1 MKADTEPKWL
11 TCQNNAGFMVE
22 QVKMACVVSP
32 LVRYNA
38 HVLITTTDL
47 MIYLMH
53 DDIVKALAHYKDF
66 HKDFSEKIVVKIFVH
81 I

>member
-1 MKADTEPKWL
+1 MA
-11 TCQNNAGFMVE
+11 E

-53 DDIVKALAHYKDF
+53 DDIVKSLAHYKAF
-66 HKDFSEKIVVKIFVH
+66 YKDFSEKNRCKNICPYTKLLKKSLQL
-81 I
+81 